1 MHPPGPVPPGHE
13 TGASQPISYQ
23 IRWFSFLWL
32 ASTVGVLIAIGLASY
47 VAGRYRDTADARARA
62 TAGTQLAVARLESS
76 ILGEENDGLSFR
88 LTGRQQYVGQFQA
101 DLSHSN
107 TALRA
112 LHAAAA
118 DARLGPALTRQ
129 IAHTTSAIQTWQ
141 RDLSGQMSSGG
152 HGRAVPPA
160 GPAQPAPEVQH
171 ISDGLGKLSTELP
184 GATAAAIRSANRTS
198 DVADTVRQV
207 ATLAGLILLL
217 AGGIRLLRRAF
228 FLAGAA
234 DKQREREARWSAQIE
249 SVLAWSGRAKEASTR
264 SQLIGYA
271 NVAPHDAI
279 GANCFIV
286 SEGAPASHRSHGLP
300 RFTRQVDDAGE
311 GLHVSVCFAPGRGD
325 QHDHHALDLMLGHL
339 SALWRTVLRQEALER
354 AAGHDALTGLPN
366 RRSFDAELR
375 RRIALSKRRG
385 LGFGLAIVDL
395 DHFKLVNDSLGHP
408 EGDTVL
414 RRAGE
419 AIRSSLRSSDRV
431 FRFGGEEFALILETA
446 DREGMEE
453 LLERAREAVKELG
466 VEPEAGRRLSASI
479 GWAVFPEDA
488 GERSRLVAEADGAL
502 YRAKNGGR
510 DQVVRAAA

>member
-1 MHPPGPVPPGHE
+1 
-13 TGASQPISYQ
+13 
-23 IRWFSFLWL
+23 
-32 ASTVGVLIAIGLASY
+32 
-47 VAGRYRDTADARARA
+47 
-62 TAGTQLAVARLESS
+62 
-76 ILGEENDGLSFR
+76 
-88 LTGRQQYVGQFQA
+88 
-101 DLSHSN
+101 
-107 TALRA
+107 
-112 LHAAAA
+112 
-118 DARLGPALTRQ
+118 
-129 IAHTTSAIQTWQ
+129 
-141 RDLSGQMSSGG
+141 
-152 HGRAVPPA
+152 
-160 GPAQPAPEVQH
+160 VQH
-171 ISDGLGKLSTELP
+171 ITAGLVKLSTELP
-184 GATAAAIRSANRTS
+184 QATAAAIRSANQTS
-198 DVADTVRQV
+198 DVADQVRQV

-228 FLAGAA
+228 YIAGAA
-234 DKQREREARWSAQIE
+234 DDQRDRHARWSDQIE
-249 SVLAWSGRAKEASTR
+249 KVLAWSGRAKEASTR

-300 RFTRQVDDAGE
+300 RFTRQVDNAGE

-339 SALWRTVLRQEALER
+339 SALWRTVLRQEELER

-375 RRIALSKRRG
+375 RRISLSKRRG

-395 DHFKLVNDSLGHP
+395 DHFKLVNDSFGHP

-419 AIRSSLRSSDRV
+419 AIRLSLRSSDRV

-446 DREGMEE
+446 DREGIEE
-453 LLERAREAVKELG
+453 LLERAREAVKDLG
-466 VEPEAGRRLSASI
+466 VQPEAGRRLSASI
-479 GWAVFPEDA
+479 GWAVYPEDA
-488 GERSRLVAEADGAL
+488 GAGAKLIEQADGAL
-502 YRAKNGGR
+502 YRAKNSGR

>member
-1 MHPPGPVPPGHE
+1 
-13 TGASQPISYQ
+13 
-23 IRWFSFLWL
+23 
-32 ASTVGVLIAIGLASY
+32 
-47 VAGRYRDTADARARA
+47 
-62 TAGTQLAVARLESS
+62 
-76 ILGEENDGLSFR
+76 
-88 LTGRQQYVGQFQA
+88 
-101 DLSHSN
+101 
-107 TALRA
+107 
-112 LHAAAA
+112 
-118 DARLGPALTRQ
+118 
-129 IAHTTSAIQTWQ
+129 
-141 RDLSGQMSSGG
+141 MSSGA

-160 GPAQPAPEVQH
+160 GPAQPGSQVQQ
-171 ISDGLGKLSTELP
+171 ITAGLGKLSTELP
-184 GATAAAIRSANRTS
+184 GATAAAIRSANSTS

-234 DKQREREARWSAQIE
+234 DNQREREARWSAQIE
-249 SVLAWSGRAKEASTR
+249 KVLAWSGRAKEASTR

-488 GERSRLVAEADGAL
+488 AERTRLVAEADGAL